1 MLIGA
6 FSSIGANNW
15 ISQISYWYRVFELSI
30 IYKKWI
36 VIKQNYHLKD
46 ILLKECQYNK
56 WKAASTFTP
65 DVYLLVYWYT
75 HPCVIPFLW
84 LWTGVTDLLMNRIW
98 QTLWNVTC
106 NIRWKKTVTSIWG
119 VLLFFLGL
127 FLLWGETSCYVMRQ
141 TSAGDWVSLH
151 AGLLRP
157 ANCHMIYLGSVFSS
171 CPVSEEHSFR

>member
-1 MLIGA
+1 M
-6 FSSIGANNW
+6 
-15 ISQISYWYRVFELSI
+15 
-30 IYKKWI
+30 
-36 VIKQNYHLKD
+36 IKQNYHLKD

-106 NIRWKKTVTSIWG
+106 NIRWKKKW
-119 VLLFFLGL
+119 LLFGEFSCSFLDYFCYGGKPVAMS
-127 FLLWGETSCYVMRQ
+127 WGRCLQETEWAYMQVFWDLPTAIWFTLEVRSLPVQSQRNTASGNTLIAISWKTLSQRHQ
-141 TSAGDWVSLH
+141 TKLQPEFWSTDTGA
-151 AGLLRP
+151 
-157 ANCHMIYLGSVFSS
+157 
-171 CPVSEEHSFR
+171 